1 MRRQQPINRKLLEIE
16 LRFRLFLL
24 KISIFLRCACWSQK
38 PAKLVNESLQLKVAD
53 AGSIPAGSTI
63 VSQINKIHDSYS
75 GMDDLSLPSIF
86 FSIWHILMRVKSK
99 ISPISC
105 RVFGPSF
112 AAIKTQFI
120 PVLHF
125 IQFLQSFFLQATP
138 NFSCC
143 SKHVDFEFNI
153 YSLEDFS

>member
-1 MRRQQPINRKLLEIE
+1 MRR
-16 LRFRLFLL
+16 
-24 KISIFLRCACWSQK
+24 ACWSQK

-63 VSQINKIHDSYS
+63 VSQINKILDSYS
-75 GMDDLSLPSIF
+75 GMDDLSLPSIL
-86 FSIWHILMRVKSK
+86 FSIWHILIRVRSN

-105 RVFGPSF
+105 KVLGPSF

-120 PVLHF
+120 SSLQL

-138 NFSCC
+138 KLSCFSKHFVSNFS
-143 SKHVDFEFNI
+143 I
-153 YSLEDFS
+153 YLLEDYS